1 MITTL
6 CYLRISVGEKAKIMY
21 TVFITDDNI
30 KNELLEEKKQMFF
43 DLFDELT
50 SKYNM
55 KIVVKEIVTTEVVEP
70 A

>member
-1 MITTL
+1 
-6 CYLRISVGEKAKIMY
+6 MY